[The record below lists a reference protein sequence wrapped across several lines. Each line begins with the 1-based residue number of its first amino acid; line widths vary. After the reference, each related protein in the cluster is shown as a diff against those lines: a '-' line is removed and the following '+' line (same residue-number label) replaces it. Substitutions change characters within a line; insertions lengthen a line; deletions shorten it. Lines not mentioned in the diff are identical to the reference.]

1 MTNVVLA
8 TAAELE
14 PKVKAAL
21 IAAGADEASSAATT
35 RALMHASGVGVDS
48 HGVRLVPHYVR
59 DLTSGQI
66 NGHPDVKIVE
76 RSAVVLDVDADAGL
90 GHYASYRAIDAAMAA
105 ARRSG
110 IAAAGVRNSSHY
122 GAAGAYARA
131 GAQEGLILVSLTN
144 ADSLVALHEGAKPFH
159 GTNPISV
166 GVPVPGQKPWLL
178 DMATSSIPF
187 NRVLLNRVLGRELA
201 NGVAADLRGEVTRD
215 AKQAEML
222 VPVGG
227 SEFGFKGAALGGLVT
242 ILSAVLTGATADPFM
257 QSMMDPSIRTPR
269 NVGHFFLAIDPAFFG
284 GGAAFGENLVAY
296 LEALRGS
303 PVKAGGRVMAPGDRE
318 WEVEADRA
326 ANGIPVD
333 PETAAFL
340 GL

>member
-1 MTNVVLA
+1 MTNVVMA
-8 TAAELE
+8 TAADLE
-14 PKVKAAL
+14 PKVMAAL
-21 IAAGADEASSAATT
+21 SAAGADEASCAATT
-35 RALMHASGVGVDS
+35 RALMHASRVGVDS

-66 NGHPDVKIVE
+66 NGRPNVQINE
-76 RSAVVLDVDADAGL
+76 RSAVVFDVDADAGL
-90 GHYASYRAIDAAMAA
+90 GHLASYRAIETAMAA

-122 GAAGAYARA
+122 GAAGAYALA

-144 ADSLVALHEGAKPFH
+144 ADSLVALHQGATPFH

-166 GVPVPGQKPWLL
+166 GVPVSGQKPWLL

-201 NGVAADLRGEVTRD
+201 DGVAADSRGEVTRD

-242 ILSAVLTGATADPFM
+242 ILAGILTGGTADPFM
-257 QSMMDPSIRTPR
+257 LSMLDPSIKTPR
-269 NVGHFFLAIDPAFFG
+269 NVGHFFLVIEPAFFG

-318 WEVEADRA
+318 WEVEAQRA